1 MIELFWN
8 LGNRADN
15 PNDRNYVQLDVYPSI
30 AKGVLSENKGL
41 WGGASWGVW
50 ALLRVKTK
58 ASTLV
63 VRSDSPQGPR
73 GNAREIFSAGLGR
86 FWTFIVGAT
95 LSLGLYWGH
104 HGSPNWHCDPWSQGR
119 A

>member
-41 WGGASWGVW
+41 WSGASWGVW

-63 VRSDSPQGPR
+63 VRSDSVQ
-73 GNAREIFSAGLGR
+73 
-86 FWTFIVGAT
+86 
-95 LSLGLYWGH
+95 
-104 HGSPNWHCDPWSQGR
+104 
-119 A
+119 